1 MGELWEVLGELWAAF
16 GELWGGLEE
25 LWEVL
30 RGLYTETP
38 DQPHGG
44 RYVNMRVWLFC

>member
-1 MGELWEVLGELWAAF
+1 MSFWRALGGPGGAL
-16 GELWGGLEE
+16 GGLWGALGRFGGALQE

-38 DQPHGG
+38 DQPHSG
-44 RYVNMRVWLFC
+44 RYVN